1 MTNDRSHSTLTSSG
15 FVASLRVEL
24 ERAHRREQGAQ
35 PMRPRWRQRRG
46 RVAAIAAAS
55 TLVVAGAAV
64 AATDLFSPGTVIE
77 GRTATERTP
86 DLQPPV
92 ARMAVDQTVAAT
104 GMSVAGSWQLRSH
117 ESERVTNPETG
128 EVYQPDGLG
137 CVKLVLSTPAPG
149 TATGA
154 GMCGKEAFLA
164 SSQPVAAGDKVE
176 VLLYGRAPNGASK
189 AVLTGAG
196 GVDIEVATHKA
207 PEVGRVWLI
216 NAPVG
221 VRDALVKWVGAG
233 GAQGDPVDVSKEL
246 QTRYV
251 DARLGR

>member
-1 MTNDRSHSTLTSSG
+1 MTNDPAPTSSG
-15 FVASLRVEL
+15 FVAALRVEF

-35 PMRPRWRQRRG
+35 HPTRSQWRQRHG
-46 RVAAIAAAS
+46 RVAAIAATS
-55 TLVVAGAAV
+55 TLIVAGAAV
-64 AATDLFSPGTVIE
+64 AAADLFSPGTVIE
-77 GRTATERTP
+77 GRTPTERTP

-104 GMSVAGSWQLRSH
+104 GMSVAGPWQLRAH
-117 ESERVTNPETG
+117 ASERVANPETG
-128 EVYQPDGLG
+128 EVYQPGGLG

-149 TATGA
+149 AATGG
-154 GMCGKEAFLA
+154 GMCGREAFVA
-164 SSQPVAAGDKVE
+164 NSQPVAAGDKVE
-176 VLLYGRAPNGASK
+176 VLLYGRAPTDASK

-221 VRDALVKWVGAG
+221 VRDAHVRWVGSG
-233 GAQGDPVDVSKEL
+233 GAQGDPVDVSEDL
-246 QTRYV
+246 RASYV